1 MRTIS
6 EQELKNILDRHGKW
20 LRNEEGGERADLR
33 SADLSYA
40 NLSSADLRYADL
52 RSADLSSANLRSADL
67 RYADL
72 SYADLSYANLSY
84 ADLSYAD
91 LRYADLMTFQF
102 QKHTAYFTFDGSL
115 RIGCEVMSIA
125 DWSAMYEGVGQAQ
138 GYTPEQIAAYGGFI
152 KLCLEM
158 FKARNP

>member
-1 MRTIS
+1 MKTIS

-20 LRNEEGGERADLR
+20 LRNEEGGERADL
-33 SADLSYA
+33 SY
-40 NLSSADLRYADL
+40 
-52 RSADLSSANLRSADL
+52 ADLSSANLRSADL
-67 RYADL
+67 RSADL
-72 SYADLSYANLSY
+72 SYADLSSANLRSADLSY

-91 LRYADLMTFQF
+91 LRSADLSYADLMTFQF

-152 KLCLEM
+152 KLCLDI
-158 FKARNP
+158 FKARHPEVK

>member
-1 MRTIS
+1 MSNTMSTAPLHLLTDPALRDI
-6 EQELKNILDRHGKW
+6 RKW
-20 LRNEEGGERADLR
+20 NKWRAENPHVGVNLSYADLR
-33 SADLSYA
+33 NANLFDADLSYA
-40 NLSSADLRYADL
+40 N
-52 RSADLSSANLRSADL
+52 L

-72 SYADLSYANLSY
+72 SYADLSYANLRS
-84 ADLSYAD
+84 AD

-138 GYTPEQIAAYGGFI
+138 GYTPEQIAACGGFI